1 MPDTQFSNDSGWDGI
16 DRRSGVR
23 EVIQA
28 PPPQGGVKFDA
39 TVNLGHI
46 LTFIG
51 FIVAG
56 FTAWT
61 TVDKR
66 VTILEE
72 RTTLQQL
79 VDKQQDT
86 TQLSNMA
93 QIRESL
99 TEIKQQI
106 NRLAERK

>member
-1 MPDTQFSNDSGWDGI
+1 MPETRFSQDSQWDGV
-16 DRRSGVR
+16 DRRG
-23 EVIQA
+23 QL
-28 PPPQGGVKFDA
+28 PPPQAGIKFDA

-46 LTFIG
+46 LTFVG

-72 RTTLQQL
+72 RTALQHL
-79 VDKQQDT
+79 IDKQQDA
-86 TQLSNMA
+86 TQANNIQ

-99 TEIKQQI
+99 ADIKQQI
-106 NRLAERK
+106 HRIAERKP